1 MADAPTLLPTLL
13 VADLGGTSMKIG
25 AVVQGVPQAVHQRIP
40 SVTFR
45 TRDPLGAMAKELST
59 FAADHHLSPDAVV
72 MTVPGFVDRDFDHAL
87 HVANIPELNGLAV
100 ASGLSERLGT
110 PVMLERDA
118 VLLLQGEQL
127 QGAAQG
133 QDGVLGVFFG
143 TGVGAAFI
151 HEGDVFRGAGWALEI
166 GHMPIHG
173 DAEPL
178 DGLKAD
184 SLEVYA
190 SGRRLNALAE
200 QHGVAVEY
208 LFRPGGP
215 SALQRDLETF
225 VRDQAFATAS
235 AMLMLCPQ
243 TLVLG
248 GGILDMAGY
257 PRDALVRQIRERAT
271 LPPGRALDIRFA
283 QLGWRAALHASA
295 RLVSERLA
303 APPHA
308 SSIPQ
313 EDVLHA
319 R

>member
-1 MADAPTLLPTLL
+1 MASAPTLL

-25 AVVQGVPQAVHQRIP
+25 AVVDGVPQAIHQRVA
-40 SVTFR
+40 SSNFR
-45 TRDPLGAMAKELST
+45 TRDPLGAMADVLSG
-59 FAADHHLSPDAVV
+59 FASEHRLSPEAVV

-87 HVANIPELNGLAV
+87 YVANIPELNGLAV
-100 ASGLSERLGT
+100 ASGLSARLGK

-133 QDGVLGVFFG
+133 QDCVLGIFFG

-151 HEGDVFRGAGWALEI
+151 DDGEVFRGAGWALEI

-190 SGRRLNALAE
+190 SGRRLNALAD
-200 QHGVAVEY
+200 HHAVAVED

-215 SALQRDLETF
+215 PALQADLDLF

-235 AMLMLCPQ
+235 AMLMLCPKA
-243 TLVLG
+243 LVLG

-271 LPPGRALDIRFA
+271 LPPSRALDVRFA

-295 RLVSERLA
+295 RLVSERLS
-303 APPHA
+303 APAHSP
-308 SSIPQ
+308 SIPQ